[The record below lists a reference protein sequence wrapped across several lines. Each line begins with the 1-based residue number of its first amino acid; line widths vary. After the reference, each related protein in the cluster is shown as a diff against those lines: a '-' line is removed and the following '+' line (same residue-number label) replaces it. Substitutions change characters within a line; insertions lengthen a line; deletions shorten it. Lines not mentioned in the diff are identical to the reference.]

1 MYNTVLFQG
10 YTQLRYIATKLL
22 PPKTTIFYW
31 DPCSSQIFNSVCV
44 GGGQIKI
51 LAGCKKKGKKGTA
64 PSLNV
69 VMSMTT
75 KGMNLPGSFF
85 FIFEKFFFWLCSYKS
100 FLLKGQN
107 FSRKNTGFRLMKKSN
122 FHNFTFKNN
131 SNAIKF

>member
-1 MYNTVLFQG
+1 MCG
-10 YTQLRYIATKLL
+10 GGGGG
-22 PPKTTIFYW
+22 
-31 DPCSSQIFNSVCV
+31 

-85 FIFEKFFFWLCSYKS
+85 FIFEKFFFGCAVISLS
-100 FLLKGQN
+100 FWKDKTSPEKIQDSDLWRNQISIILPSKIIPMQ
-107 FSRKNTGFRLMKKSN
+107 
-122 FHNFTFKNN
+122 
-131 SNAIKF
+131 